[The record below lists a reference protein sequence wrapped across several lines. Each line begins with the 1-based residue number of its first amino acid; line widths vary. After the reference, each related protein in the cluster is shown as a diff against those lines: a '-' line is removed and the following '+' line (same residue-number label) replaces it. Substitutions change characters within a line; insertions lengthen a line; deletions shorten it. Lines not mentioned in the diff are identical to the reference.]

1 MSTNFQFVV
10 MFNTGENTV
19 LSIDTHLEP
28 VKRAIWEARSQWPAI
43 GRALPGISEGTML
56 TIHDKKDDEC
66 LHTVLSFWI
75 QSGNATILDLLQA
88 LTDETVAREDIKN
101 EIHILKGKI

>member
-1 MSTNFQFVV
+1 MSTNFQFVI

-19 LSIDTHLEP
+19 LRIDPHLKR
-28 VKRAIWEARSQWPAI
+28 VKDAIWNARYLWKEI
-43 GRALPGISEGTML
+43 GRALDICDDTIR

-88 LTDETVAREDIKN
+88 LTDKTVAREDIKN